1 MPVDLQGLTLQVA
14 PSKKLK
20 NFTENVDLLS
30 YCLIPNHFHLLVFQK
45 NPNDISYFM
54 KSLGVKY
61 SMFFNKK
68 YKRVGTLFQGA
79 YKAVE
84 VESENQ
90 LLYLS
95 KYIHRNPAGFDP
107 AGWKEYKYSSY
118 GNYLGLFKQAWVK
131 TDLILSYFS
140 KTKLNNSY
148 KSFVEETD
156 ERDTLTIKS
165 VLLEEI

>member
-61 SMFFNKK
+61 SMFLIKNI
-68 YKRVGTLFQGA
+68 
-79 YKAVE
+79 
-84 VESENQ
+84 N
-90 LLYLS
+90 
-95 KYIHRNPAGFDP
+95 
-107 AGWKEYKYSSY
+107 
-118 GNYLGLFKQAWVK
+118 GLEH
-131 TDLILSYFS
+131 YF
-140 KTKLNNSY
+140 
-148 KSFVEETD
+148 
-156 ERDTLTIKS
+156 RGPIRR
-165 VLLEEI
+165 